1 MATIS
6 PNDYAPAE
14 VVHYNFAGGDFKLGG
29 RTKKYDT
36 NKLALITEARTH
48 PWLTVE
54 EEVVEPVAGAY
65 VEQISPKDDPMSAMN
80 YTGNDPENARA
91 AERDK
96 VAAVQAEPVAVDP
109 EPVPDSKIAEKAK
122 G

>member
-14 VVHYNFAGGDFKLGG
+14 VVHYTFAGGDFKLGG
-29 RTKKYDT
+29 RTKKYETDD
-36 NKLALITEARTH
+36 LAIITEAHTH

-54 EEVVEPVAGAY
+54 VPVVEPVVGAY

-96 VAAVQAEPVAVDP
+96 VAAVQAEPIAADP
-109 EPVPDSKIAEKAK
+109 EPVPDSKTSEKAK